1 MRGPLPKSAAER
13 RRANAPTIP
22 STRLPASG
30 YRGKVPGLSKHRR
43 WSDATRRW
51 WKSVWRSPMAAAWL
65 PEHRHALERL
75 ALLLEEYAATGNEK
89 LLAEIRQLEDRFG
102 LTPKALQQ
110 LRWEVVDEE
119 QAKDAPSSR
128 ARVAD
133 PRLKLVKDVGV
144 S

>member
-1 MRGPLPKSAAER
+1 
-13 RRANAPTIP
+13 
-22 STRLPASG
+22 
-30 YRGKVPGLSKHRR
+30 
-43 WSDATRRW
+43 
-51 WKSVWRSPMAAAWL
+51 MAAAWL